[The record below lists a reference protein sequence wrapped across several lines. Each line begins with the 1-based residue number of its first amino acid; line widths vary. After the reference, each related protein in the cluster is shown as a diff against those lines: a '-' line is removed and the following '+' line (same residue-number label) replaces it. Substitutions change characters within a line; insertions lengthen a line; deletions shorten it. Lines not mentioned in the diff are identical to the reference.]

1 MKNVLFKRSKHSLN
15 TGLVNWT
22 YKTGIKIKNKKS
34 TKKKFNGLK
43 GAKLVDSLKFFHITG
58 VRFCAMFVHFYL
70 IIELD

>member
-43 GAKLVDSLKFFHITG
+43 GAKLVDLLKFFHITG

>member
-1 MKNVLFKRSKHSLN
+1 MKN
-15 TGLVNWT
+15 
-22 YKTGIKIKNKKS
+22 KNKKS

-43 GAKLVDSLKFFHITG
+43 GAKLVDLLKFFHITG